1 MQFLAKFSQIK
12 GFPLWGWYPPSRK
25 SWIRH
30 CLRTKFFSISCS
42 LWEIF
47 AKSYFNTSFP
57 LDTTL
62 RRNLDQ
68 PLVRHLVKCMATATS
83 YPVANPLPKEGSVR
97 SDFCEAVSK
106 FFSHYCQLVKFSQ
119 PLFTHFLVALYLV
132 GASSYL
138 GNPGSAHI
146 CRFHNSTVTR
156 FVKTNQNHS
165 HP

>member
-1 MQFLAKFSQIK
+1 MLP
-12 GFPLWGWYPPSRK
+12 PLSGK

-47 AKSYFNTSFP
+47 AKSYVNTSLP

-62 RRNLDQ
+62 WRNLDQ

-83 YPVANPLPKEGSVR
+83 YPVTNPLPKGGSVR

-106 FFSHYCQLVKFSQ
+106 FCSHYGQLVKFSQ

-132 GASSYL
+132 GASSHL
-138 GNPGSAHI
+138 GNPGPAQI
-146 CRFHNSTVTR
+146 CQFHNWTGTR
-156 FVKTNQNHS
+156 FVKINQNHS
-165 HP
+165 HPWTLKKTQNVGIPLLL